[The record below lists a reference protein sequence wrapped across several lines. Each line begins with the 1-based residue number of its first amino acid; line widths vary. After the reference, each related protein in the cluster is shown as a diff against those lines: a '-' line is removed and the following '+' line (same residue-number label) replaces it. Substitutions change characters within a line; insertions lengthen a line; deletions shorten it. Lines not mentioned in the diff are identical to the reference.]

1 MIHVFRIYA
10 YFSHFNKL
18 FEPVTVKSQLLYDRL
33 GYNILFYRPTS
44 SKTLDLL
51 AMAHVNQSVS
61 QSARK
66 LPFTESD
73 QWFTIRYDTIRSD
86 TIVGI

>member
-61 QSARK
+61 QKVTIYRK
-66 LPFTESD
+66 RPVVYN
-73 QWFTIRYDTIRSD
+73 TIRYDTI
-86 TIVGI
+86 VGI